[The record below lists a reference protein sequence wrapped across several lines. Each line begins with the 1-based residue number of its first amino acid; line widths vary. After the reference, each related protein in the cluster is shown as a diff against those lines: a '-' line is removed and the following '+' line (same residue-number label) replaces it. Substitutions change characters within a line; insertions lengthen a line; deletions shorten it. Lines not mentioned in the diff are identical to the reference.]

1 MLCTL
6 AEPGSVV
13 HEPQNYE
20 EFTSRN
26 AVLLAPDLQERI
38 RTAEVLLV
46 GCGLASRIAEMA
58 CRLGFTRFRLWD
70 GDRVE
75 LSNLNRQA
83 FSRKHLGWNKAEATA
98 DLLRGIHPEVC
109 CRVEPRRLEMAD
121 IDAALDG
128 VDLVVNTADFDDV
141 VYAVGDQAVERGI
154 SCVFTLNL
162 GFGGACVMFTPQSA
176 RLATLTGGVTDN
188 DEQFLLALGQ
198 RLHGFQPSARF
209 RALIP
214 EFLQESARRGYFPQ
228 NVVASSITAALACHA
243 LVRLLE
249 GPVPAAPQLLH
260 LDPDTFY
267 E

>member
-6 AEPGSVV
+6 AETAVQLP
-13 HEPQNYE
+13 EPMDYQA
-20 EFTSRN
+20 FTSRN
-26 AVLLAPDLQERI
+26 AVLLTPELQERI
-38 RTAEVLLV
+38 RTATVLLV

-58 CRLGFTRFRLWD
+58 ARLGFTRFRLWD

-83 FSRKHLGWNKAEATA
+83 FSRQHLGWNKAEATA
-98 DLLRGIHPEVC
+98 DLLRSINPE
-109 CRVEPRRLEMAD
+109 CRCQVEPRRLELD
-121 IDAALDG
+121 TIDAALDD

-141 VYAVGDQAVERGI
+141 VYAVGDRAVERGL

-162 GFGGACVMFTPQSA
+162 GFGGACVVFTPESA
-176 RLATLTGGVTDN
+176 RLATLTGGVSDD

-198 RLHGFQPSARF
+198 RLQGFRPSARF

-214 EFLQESARRGYFPQ
+214 QFLQESARRGYFPQ
-228 NVVASSITAALACHA
+228 NVVAASITAALTCHA

-260 LDPDTFY
+260 LDPDAFY